1 MTEFLLL
8 LLQLPW
14 FLLKAAVI
22 IIGWSTLFYLIW
34 QGIIDDEKN

>member
-22 IIGWSTLFYLIW
+22 IIGWSTLFLFNLARDYRR
-34 QGIIDDEKN
+34 